1 MLVQVEVFNVLF
13 VKEIDKKHMVHCVEC
28 ALKLSKTLKNV
39 VVLEEYTHA
48 ELQQIYDQFVLKK
61 V

>member
-1 MLVQVEVFNVLF
+1 MEVFNLLF
-13 VKEIDKKHMVHCVEC
+13 VKEIDKKHMVHCIEC

-39 VVLEEYTHA
+39 VVLEEYTQ
-48 ELQQIYDQFVLKK
+48 EDLMNVYDEFVLRK